1 MRQAPTGGRSL
12 GPDTVARSTLANGMV
27 LLVYPNPSSPS
38 VAVAAQ
44 HAAGAILET
53 EDDCGLAGLT
63 ADGLNRGTATRS
75 FMQFSAELDDVGAS
89 LNFGAG
95 IEHGSFSGRA
105 LAEDL
110 DVLLR
115 LAADG
120 LQNSTF
126 PDDEVERLRD
136 QALTGIAHV
145 ENNPG
150 ALADRRFRELLFG
163 RENPYGRPDEGYA
176 ETMRALTPGKVRDF
190 HAATYDPESL
200 VLAVV
205 GAVTPDDV
213 RDLAARYFEDW
224 RGSGSGAGQ
233 RQRDAIRAFDT
244 AATTSGGVRED
255 LSLAGKTQ
263 TEFTLGWPGVRRL
276 DPAYFPVMMGNYI
289 LGQLGLGG
297 RIGANVRD
305 AQGLAYH
312 ATSHAEAAHARMPW
326 TIRAGVNPVN
336 VPKAVTSG
344 LAEARRL
351 MDEPPTDEELRLTKQ
366 AMIGS
371 LPLRLERN
379 GGIAGML
386 LTIENFGL
394 GLDYLMRYPDIVE
407 AVTADD
413 VQKAAARLL
422 DPDAYTLVTAG
433 PELTD

>member
-1 MRQAPTGGRSL
+1 MTDGRSL
-12 GPDTVARSTLANGMV
+12 GPDTVARATLANGIV

-44 HAAGAILET
+44 HAAGAILES
-53 EDDCGLAGLT
+53 EVDCGLAGLT

-75 FMQFSAELDDVGAS
+75 FMDFSAELDDVGAA

-95 IEHGSFSGRA
+95 IESGSFSGRA

-120 LQNSTF
+120 LRNATF
-126 PDDEVERLRD
+126 PDDEVQRLRD

-163 RENPYGRPDEGYA
+163 RDNPYGRPDEGYA
-176 ETMRALTPGKVRDF
+176 ETMRALAPEDVRDF
-190 HAATYDPESL
+190 HASSYDPESL

-205 GAVTPDDV
+205 GAVTPDAV
-213 RDLAARYFEDW
+213 RDLVARYFEDW
-224 RGSGSGAGQ
+224 RGSGSGTAR
-233 RQRDAIRAFDT
+233 RQREAIREFDT
-244 AATTSGGVRED
+244 AATTGGGVRED
-255 LSLAGKTQ
+255 LSMAGKTQ

-276 DPAYFPVMMGNYI
+276 DAAYFPVMIGNYI

-336 VPKAVTSG
+336 VAKAVTSG

-394 GLDYLMRYPDIVE
+394 GLDYLARYPGIVE

-413 VQKAAARLL
+413 VQGAAARLL
-422 DPDAYTLVTAG
+422 DPEAYTLVTAG
-433 PELTD
+433 PELPA

>member
-1 MRQAPTGGRSL
+1 MTRGPAL
-12 GPDTVARSTLANGMV
+12 GPETVARSTLANGMV

-75 FMQFSAELDDVGAS
+75 FMEFSAELDDVGAS

-126 PDDEVERLRD
+126 PDEEVERLRD

-163 RENPYGRPDEGYA
+163 RDNPYGRPDEGYA
-176 ETMRALTPGKVRDF
+176 DTMRALTPTAVRDF
-190 HAATYDPESL
+190 HAEAFDPASI

-205 GAVTPDDV
+205 GAVTPDAV
-213 RDLAARYFEDW
+213 RDLTARYFEDW
-224 RGSGSGAGQ
+224 RGPGTGAAE
-233 RQRDAIRAFDT
+233 RQRDAIRTFDT
-244 AATTSGGVRED
+244 AATTAGGVRED

-276 DPAYFPVMMGNYI
+276 DSAYFPVMMGNYI

-336 VPKAVTSG
+336 VPKAVSSG
-344 LAEARRL
+344 LAEARCL
-351 MDEPPTDEELRLTKQ
+351 MDEPPTEEELRLTKQ

-413 VQKAAARLL
+413 VQQAAARLL
-422 DPDAYTLVTAG
+422 DPEAYTLVTAG
-433 PELTD
+433 PELPA

>member
-1 MRQAPTGGRSL
+1 MTRGPAL
-12 GPDTVARSTLANGMV
+12 GPETVARSTLANGMV

-75 FMQFSAELDDVGAS
+75 FMEFSAELDDVGAS

-120 LQNSTF
+120 LRKSIF

-150 ALADRRFRELLFG
+150 ALADRRFRELMFG
-163 RENPYGRPDEGYA
+163 RDNPYGRPDEGYA
-176 ETMRALTPGKVRDF
+176 DTMRALTPTAVRDF
-190 HAATYDPESL
+190 HAEAFDPASI

-205 GAVTPDDV
+205 GAVTPDAV

-224 RGSGSGAGQ
+224 RGPGTDAAE
-233 RQRDAIRAFDT
+233 RQRAAIRTFDT
-244 AATTSGGVRED
+244 AATTAGGVRED

-413 VQKAAARLL
+413 VQQAAARLL
-422 DPDAYTLVTAG
+422 DPEAYTLVTAG
-433 PELTD
+433 PELPD

>member
-1 MRQAPTGGRSL
+1 MTGGRSL
-12 GPDTVARSTLANGMV
+12 GPETVARSTLANGMV

-44 HAAGAILET
+44 HAAGAILES

-63 ADGLNRGTATRS
+63 ADGLNRGTASRS

-95 IEHGSFSGRA
+95 IEYGSFSGRA

-120 LQNSTF
+120 LQHSVF

-163 RENPYGRPDEGYA
+163 RGNPYGRPDEGYA
-176 ETMRALTPGKVRDF
+176 ETMGALTPEKVRDF
-190 HAATYDPESL
+190 HAASYDPESL

-205 GAVTPDDV
+205 GAVTPDAV
-213 RDLAARYFEDW
+213 RDLASRYFEGW
-224 RGSGSGAGQ
+224 RGPGSGTAQ

-244 AATTSGGVRED
+244 AATTAGGVRED

-276 DPAYFPVMMGNYI
+276 DSEYFPVMMGNYI

-366 AMIGS
+366 AMVGS

-386 LTIENFGL
+386 LTIENYGL

-413 VQKAAARLL
+413 VQQAAARLL
-422 DPDAYTLVTAG
+422 DPEAYTLVTAG
-433 PELTD
+433 PELTA

>member
-1 MRQAPTGGRSL
+1 MTGGRSL
-12 GPDTVARSTLANGMV
+12 GPDTVARSTLANGIV

-38 VAVAAQ
+38 VAIAAQ
-44 HAAGAILET
+44 HAAGAILES

-63 ADGLNRGTATRS
+63 ADGLNRGTDTRS
-75 FMQFSAELDDVGAS
+75 FMEFSAELDDVGAA

-95 IEHGSFSGRA
+95 IEYGSFSGRA

-120 LQNSTF
+120 VRHATF
-126 PDDEVERLRD
+126 PDDEVQRLRD

-163 RENPYGRPDEGYA
+163 RDNPYGRPDEGYA
-176 ETMRALTPGKVRDF
+176 DTMRTLTPDDVRAF
-190 HAATYDPESL
+190 HAASYDPESL

-205 GAVTPDDV
+205 GAVTPDAV
-213 RDLAARYFEDW
+213 QDLAARYFEDW
-224 RGSGSGAGQ
+224 RGPGSGAAQ
-233 RQRDAIRAFDT
+233 RQREAIREFDT
-244 AATTSGGVRED
+244 AATTAGGARED
-255 LSLAGKTQ
+255 LSMAGKTQ
-263 TEFTLGWPGVRRL
+263 TEFTVGWPGVRRL
-276 DPAYFPVMMGNYI
+276 DAEYFAVMIGNYI

-312 ATSHAEAAHARMPW
+312 ATSHAEAGHARMPW

-336 VPKAVTSG
+336 VAKAVTGG
-344 LAEARRL
+344 LTEARRL

-386 LTIENFGL
+386 LTIETYGL
-394 GLDYLMRYPDIVE
+394 GLDYLERYPDIVE

-413 VQKAAARLL
+413 VQRAAARLL
-422 DPDAYTLVTAG
+422 NPEAYTLVTAG
-433 PELTD
+433 PELPD

>member
-1 MRQAPTGGRSL
+1 MTRGPSL
-12 GPDTVARSTLANGMV
+12 GPDTVARATLANGMV

-44 HAAGAILET
+44 HVAGAILET
-53 EDDCGLAGLT
+53 EEACGLAGLT
-63 ADGLNRGTATRS
+63 ADALNRGTATRS

-95 IEHGSFSGRA
+95 IEHGSFGGRA

-110 DVLLR
+110 ELLLR

-120 LQNSTF
+120 LRHPTF

-145 ENNPG
+145 EDNPG
-150 ALADRRFRELLFG
+150 ALADRRFRELLYG
-163 RENPYGRPDEGYA
+163 RANPYGRPDEGYA
-176 ETMRALTPGKVRDF
+176 ETMRALTSAALRDF
-190 HAATYDPESL
+190 HAAAYDPASL

-205 GAVTPDDV
+205 GAVTPEAV
-213 RDLAARYFEDW
+213 RELAARYFEDW
-224 RGSGSGAGQ
+224 RGPSPGAAG
-233 RQRDAIRAFDT
+233 RQRDAIRSFDT
-244 AATTSGGVRED
+244 AETMTGGVRED
-255 LSLAGKTQ
+255 LDMAGKTQ
-263 TEFTLGWPGVRRL
+263 TEFALGWPGVRRL

-297 RIGANVRD
+297 RIGAKVRD

-326 TIRAGVNPVN
+326 TIRAGVNPAN
-336 VPKAVTSG
+336 VSKAVASG

-351 MDEPPTDEELRLTKQ
+351 AEEPPSEEELRLTKQ
-366 AMIGS
+366 AMVGS

-386 LTIENFGL
+386 LTIETYDL
-394 GLDYLMRYPDIVE
+394 GLDYLARYPGIVE
-407 AVTADD
+407 AVTPDD
-413 VQKAAARLL
+413 VQQAAARLI

-433 PELTD
+433 PELPAA

>member
-1 MRQAPTGGRSL
+1 MTGGRSL
-12 GPDTVARSTLANGMV
+12 GPDTVARSTLANGIV

-38 VAVAAQ
+38 VAIAAQ
-44 HAAGAILET
+44 HAGGAILES

-63 ADGLNRGTATRS
+63 ADGLNRGTASRS
-75 FMQFSAELDDVGAS
+75 FMEFSAELDDVGAA

-95 IEHGSFSGRA
+95 IEYGSFSGRA

-120 LQNSTF
+120 VRHATF
-126 PDDEVERLRD
+126 PDDEVQRLRD

-163 RENPYGRPDEGYA
+163 RDNPYGRPDEGYA
-176 ETMRALTPGKVRDF
+176 ETMRDLTPDDVRAF
-190 HAATYDPESL
+190 HAASYDPESL

-205 GAVTPDDV
+205 GAVTPDHV
-213 RDLAARYFEDW
+213 QDLAARYFEDW
-224 RGSGSGAGQ
+224 QGPGSGAAQ
-233 RQRDAIRAFDT
+233 RQREAIREFDT
-244 AATTSGGVRED
+244 AATTAGGVRED
-255 LSLAGKTQ
+255 LSMAGKTQ

-276 DPAYFPVMMGNYI
+276 DAEYFAVMIGNYI

-312 ATSHAEAAHARMPW
+312 ATSHTEAGHARMPW

-336 VPKAVTSG
+336 VARAVTSG
-344 LAEARRL
+344 LTEARRL

-386 LTIENFGL
+386 LTIENYGL
-394 GLDYLMRYPDIVE
+394 GLDYLERYPDIVE

-413 VQKAAARLL
+413 VQQAAARLL
-422 DPDAYTLVTAG
+422 DPEATTLVTAG
-433 PELTD
+433 PELPD